1 MKHQSRLK
9 VASVV
14 AEPEDTEELW
24 VGEEIM
30 ENSAMSDD
38 EYSDSE

>member
-9 VASVV
+9 VASVM
-14 AEPEDTEELW
+14 AEHEDLEELW
-24 VGEEIM
+24 VGDETM
-30 ENSAMSDD
+30 ENSEMSDD